1 MVLMRRSI
9 AGGADTR
16 CRAEEMGLGDGA
28 WERAEAMGLGDRAW
42 ERAEEIEPGDR
53 AEVREAAEGGGG

>member
-1 MVLMRRSI
+1 
-9 AGGADTR
+9 
-16 CRAEEMGLGDGA
+16 
-28 WERAEAMGLGDRAW
+28 MGLGDRAW